1 MANQGAGAERI
12 AVVAL
17 QEVGPLAPLDPVV
30 TCIAEHRVQACA
42 CIHEV
47 VPQAGEGFSVAHAAI
62 DHICAVTAEEQIQ
75 TAGVGDHIIA
85 LSPLDV
91 VVSEGIG
98 ENVVAGTTKQE
109 IITGPAFR
117 GVVAGIAVNG
127 VIAFACGEPVVG
139 SRAPHHHMLNA
150 AIANGAVGQ
159 PREKGG
165 FVPGGERVVENGA
178 CCAHPARFEVEGGG
192 RKHIPRQVGRRGV
205 ARDDIAEGLF
215 LQLGKNIQ
223 TRRAGKIVEPIVV
236 LQLQQLGAEHIG
248 KAGAQH
254 AAEGLEF
261 LRQPAEPE
269 VHIFEA
275 TEGATGVDPGG
286 VEEGLGIQVA
296 GGSTTDQGCCCGP
309 TCCVSCGGLD
319 RGVGSVGGDEIGEG
333 FRVLDVQA
341 EIVPAGVG
349 LESGVARVAEE
360 ETAGPI
366 EAWCACITP
375 SGHVEGAKV
384 EG

>member
-1 MANQGAGAERI
+1 M
-12 AVVAL
+12 
-17 QEVGPLAPLDPVV
+17 D
-30 TCIAEHRVQACA
+30 
-42 CIHEV
+42 
-47 VPQAGEGFSVAHAAI
+47 
-62 DHICAVTAEEQIQ
+62 
-75 TAGVGDHIIA
+75 
-85 LSPLDV
+85 
-91 VVSEGIG
+91 
-98 ENVVAGTTKQE
+98 
-109 IITGPAFR
+109 
-117 GVVAGIAVNG
+117 GVVA
-127 VIAFACGEPVVG
+127 FTCGESVVG
-139 SRAPHHHMLNA
+139 SCAPHHHVLNA
-150 AIANGAVGQ
+150 AIADGAVRQ
-159 PREKGG
+159 ASEKGG
-165 FVPGGERVVENGA
+165 FVPGGEGVVENGTRGA
-178 CCAHPARFEVEGGG
+178 YPARFEVESRRG
-192 RKHIPRQVGRRGV
+192 KHVSRQVGRRGV
-205 ARDDIAEGLF
+205 ARDDIAKGLF
-215 LQLGKNIQ
+215 LQLGENIQ

-286 VEEGLGIQVA
+286 VEEVLGIQVA